1 MRLGA
6 ENRNCAFMA
15 PNQTSV
21 FLVTSINLLNRSNY
35 RAAALLSLIDL
46 RDIFLRL
53 LIELRLAILA
63 AELNR
68 LPLVNECVGLVSKIL
83 SGHNTLG
90 QRV

>member
-1 MRLGA
+1 MRLGT

-63 AELNR
+63 AELNG
-68 LPLVNECVGLVSKIL
+68 LALVNECVGLVSKIFV
-83 SGHNTLG
+83 GHNALG
-90 QRV
+90 